1 MLHLKQ
7 DLVQVIAPFNDHI
20 TGTNQWSFLTK
31 QYVTDKL
38 RKIYLTQ
45 MIKLRFLCSTAGEK
59 YKKQSVLQDIHN
71 KAHGSIH
78 VNSLSEHLIAALI
91 QLRNHRGI

>member
-31 QYVTDKL
+31 QYVTDKA
-38 RKIYLTQ
+38 T
-45 MIKLRFLCSTAGEK
+45 
-59 YKKQSVLQDIHN
+59 QDISHPN
-71 KAHGSIH
+71 DKVKISM
-78 VNSLSEHLIAALI
+78 
-91 QLRNHRGI
+91 